1 MKIYLVRIDFTEY
14 LISANSEDEAK
25 NQLSSFLKVSSESA
39 SISNIFDLI
48 YSDSFEIANN
58 IQIFKYSKTQE
69 KHLKII
75 ESYKQGLS
83 LNEVAKKHHCSY
95 MWVYLILKKNNIPA
109 RPQKQLQFVID
120 VVSFKKD
127 VELGL
132 TEKELCEKYERTL
145 LTIVRIKTQL
155 GLPVEPRSK
164 KSKIDFVE
172 FGKDCDS
179 KVSLKNLAK
188 KHNIS
193 IGYVTLLKK
202 KLKESKTSE
211 IV

>member
-1 MKIYLVRIDFTEY
+1 MKIYLVKID
-14 LISANSEDEAK
+14 LIEHLIAANSEEEAK
-25 NQLSSFLKVSSESA
+25 NQLTNFFNISSESV
-39 SISNIFDLI
+39 SISNSFDTV

-95 MWVYLILKKNNIPA
+95 MWVYLILKKNNVPA
-109 RPQKQLQFVID
+109 RSQKELKYVID
-120 VVSFKKD
+120 VVSFKTD
-127 VELGL
+127 VEAGL
-132 TEKELCEKYERTL
+132 TEKELCEKYERSL
-145 LTIVRIKTQL
+145 FTIVGIKTQL
-155 GLPVEPRSK
+155 GMEVEPRQK

-179 KVSLKNLAK
+179 KASLKNLAK